1 MGIQLAVHQ
10 KHVIAL
16 GLGSLHK
23 GVLAF
28 HVRRIQVYAFLV
40 LVGLIAFHSR
50 LVFIEG
56 EELAIRVLE
65 EGELHRAVAEL
76 LVRKHAVFDEELE
89 VVPLGLEVRPLV
101 LEDVLQAVGDLLGDV
116 CRDLLDV
123 GVALQVT
130 AGDVQR
136 DVRRV
141 DDTVQQGHEVRDDVV
156 HMVRHEHL
164 VAVQGDLVPV
174 DGDALLDLRE
184 VQDTGEVERIVHVQ
198 MDVEQ
203 RLLVHRIQGTV
214 EREVILL
221 LEVGRGLGPQGF
233 EAVDDLVL
241 VRIDI
246 LAVLPLLRA

>member
-10 KHVIAL
+10 EHVIAL
-16 GLGSLHK
+16 GLGSLHI

-28 HVRRIQVYAFLV
+28 DVRRIQVHALLV
-40 LVGLIAFHSR
+40 LVSLVAFHGS
-50 LVFIEG
+50 LVFIER
-56 EELAIRVLE
+56 EELAVRVLE

-76 LVRKHAVFDEELE
+76 LVREHAVLDEELE

-116 CRDLLDV
+116 GRDLLDV
-123 GVALQVT
+123 GVALQVA

-141 DDTVQQGHEVRDDVV
+141 DDTVQQRHEVRDDVV

-198 MDVEQ
+198 VDVEQ
-203 RLLVHRIQGTV
+203 RLLVHRIQGAV
-214 EREVILL
+214 EREVIFL
-221 LEVGRGLGPQGF
+221 LEV
-233 EAVDDLVL
+233 
-241 VRIDI
+241 
-246 LAVLPLLRA
+246 